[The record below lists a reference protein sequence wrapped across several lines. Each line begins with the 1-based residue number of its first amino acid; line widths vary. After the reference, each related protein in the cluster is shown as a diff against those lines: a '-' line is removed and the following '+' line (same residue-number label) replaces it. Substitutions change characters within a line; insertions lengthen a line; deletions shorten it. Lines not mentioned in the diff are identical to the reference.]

1 IIRIYNMKGIEEH
14 TDLSRLSPEDY
25 PIFDDLYDAIL
36 EEFQS
41 TKSDYLRSNLQTLI
55 NYIAK
60 FSSGGR
66 NSVLWNGYSSIDT
79 R

>member
-1 IIRIYNMKGIEEH
+1 MKGIEEH

-41 TKSDYLRSNLQTLI
+41 TKSDYLRSNLQILI

-60 FSSGGR
+60 FS
-66 NSVLWNGYSSIDT
+66 
-79 R
+79 